1 MTEAEAKIILHKN
14 CPNRVIDTIEKRPDG
29 YFISAYDKK
38 VGPGDVSGSTF
49 LVTNDSNI
57 KKLSVFDMLG
67 MAEEED

>member
-38 VGPGDVSGSTF
+38 VGPGDVSGGTF
-49 LVTNDSNI
+49 LITNDGNI

-67 MAEEED
+67 MTEEED